1 MKVYFLQWMSDEA
14 KSKGKPFDRDEWSIE
29 QIQGPNVPQQTDGFN
44 CGMFVTLVADSIV
57 HGSPLNETSYSQDEM
72 PNYRM
77 RLAKAILLGKLYN
90 ASVNINV

>member
-1 MKVYFLQWMSDEA
+1 MSDES
-14 KSKGKPFDRDEWSIE
+14 KSKKIPFDRTEWTIE
-29 QIQGPNVPQQTDGFN
+29 QIQGPNVPRQTDGFN

-57 HGSPLNETSYSQDEM
+57 QGLPLDESSYSQDEM

>member
-1 MKVYFLQWMSDEA
+1 MSDEA
-14 KSKGKPFDRDEWSIE
+14 KSKMKPFDREEWRIE
-29 QIQGPNVPQQTDGFN
+29 QRQGLNVPRQTDGFN

-57 HGSPLNETSYSQDEM
+57 QGLPLDKSSYSQEEM